1 MMKSLSYFQVKDFN
15 ELNEKKVIIFGAS
28 NGGNLVMDMLLRN
41 NVREENILFFCDNKS
56 ELYRGGEERKG
67 SNFTR

>member
-56 ELYRGGEERKG
+56 ELYRGGGREKRK
-67 SNFTR
+67 